1 MLYPGSVYLLQKAL
15 MPVLLQGQARLV
27 EEVRPPYPSTTHP
40 TAFLPPPMNVASCPS
55 NLANASSLL
64 SVMGA
69 GQSCWPA
76 MAMKLTPCLWTD
88 EGQLSPRDR
97 SW

>member
-1 MLYPGSVYLLQKAL
+1 

-27 EEVRPPYPSTTHP
+27 EEVRPPLTHQPPTP
-40 TAFLPPPMNVASCPS
+40 TALLPSPLNVVSCPS
-55 NLANASSLL
+55 NLANASPPL